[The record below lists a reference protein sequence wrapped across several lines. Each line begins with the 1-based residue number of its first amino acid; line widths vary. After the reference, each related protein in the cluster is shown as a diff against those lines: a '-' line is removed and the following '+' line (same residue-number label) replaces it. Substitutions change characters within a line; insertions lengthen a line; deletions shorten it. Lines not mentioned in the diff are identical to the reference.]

1 MRKMLPL
8 AALAIVVIVVQLMTA
23 WTGTPFYLT
32 QLTMAAYYAL
42 LIIGLCVV
50 MGYAGQ
56 ISLGHAGFFAIGGY
70 VSAALTTRNL
80 IAYHDTGLIRMLD
93 TAGLLVARQDI
104 YGDALLVMNPWAAG
118 LAAVL
123 CAALIAWVLGI
134 PVLKLKGHYLAMATL
149 GFGIIVYRIVL
160 ASAYFGEADGI
171 SEVPAFPLIYG
182 LRVSGDFGAREQNY
196 YIPRRCNSFAL
207 CPTSG

>member
-8 AALAIVVIVVQLMTA
+8 AALAVVVIVVQLMTG

-70 VSAALTTRNL
+70 VSAA
-80 IAYHDTGLIRMLD
+80 APCP
-93 TAGLLVARQDI
+93 VAVTI
-104 YGDALLVMNPWAAG
+104 CL
-118 LAAVL
+118 
-123 CAALIAWVLGI
+123 
-134 PVLKLKGHYLAMATL
+134 
-149 GFGIIVYRIVL
+149 
-160 ASAYFGEADGI
+160 
-171 SEVPAFPLIYG
+171 
-182 LRVSGDFGAREQNY
+182 
-196 YIPRRCNSFAL
+196 
-207 CPTSG
+207 